1 LKVWLFSY
9 EEVISK
15 GTNPR
20 LLGYYEYLTKQGH
33 SPCFCFLQGSNIVQ
47 SQFDYHT
54 PKLSFS
60 LPLLRLVSYFF
71 ALLIYKPCDI
81 VYVYCPNAVFIP
93 LYFACKLR
101 GIRLVI
107 EKTELDSIKRNEN
120 WKDIINKRL
129 YQVDEWLA
137 PRVSNRLIVISSK
150 LAFHYTQWAS
160 KTTLVGAF
168 TPYHS
173 LHKPLKQESKNTSY
187 TIGYLGSFAGKDD
200 IETLLKAF
208 DYVTKQ
214 IPTAHLKLIGKMP
227 AQWSGL
233 LSEAN
238 ITSIQNVSNTDIHTH
253 LSSCDVLIAIR
264 KDNDYSHYGFPS
276 KLTEYIATG
285 VPVIAT
291 PSSDIPELFT
301 DGKTITLVPHG
312 DSQAHGEAIISVY
325 NKPDLHRKIASNA
338 YEWSKVNWDPEV
350 VLGDWGVGWLDE

>member
-1 LKVWLFSY
+1 MKVWLFSY

-20 LLGYYEYLTKQGH
+20 LLGYYEYLQKHGH
-33 SPCFCFLQGSNIVQ
+33 SPCFCFLKGSNTVQ
-47 SQFDYHT
+47 SRYDNHT
-54 PKLSFS
+54 PNLSFS

-93 LYFACKLR
+93 LYFTCRLR

-107 EKTELDSIKRNEN
+107 EKTELDSIKQNEN
-120 WKDIINKRL
+120 WKDIVNKRL
-129 YQVDEWLA
+129 YQLDEWFA
-137 PRVSNRLIVISSK
+137 PRVSDSLIVISSK
-150 LAFHYTQWAS
+150 LTFHYEQWTP

-173 LHKPLKQESKNTSY
+173 LNKPLKQESKNTSY

-208 DYVTKQ
+208 GYVVNQ
-214 IPTAHLKLIGKMP
+214 IPTTHLKLIGKVP
-227 AQWSGL
+227 AQWSRL
-233 LSEAN
+233 FSEQN
-238 ITSIQNVSNTDIHTH
+238 ITCIQNVSNTDIHGQLLT
-253 LSSCDVLIAIR
+253 CDVLIAIR
-264 KDNDYSHYGFPS
+264 KNNAYANHGFAS

-285 VPVIAT
+285 IPVIAT

-301 DGKTITLVPHG
+301 DGETITLVPHG
-312 DSQAHGEAIISVY
+312 NSQALGTAIISVSNSPENY
-325 NKPDLHRKIASNA
+325 RQIALNA
-338 YEWSKVNWDPEV
+338 HDWAKTNWDPEV
-350 VLGDWGVGWLDE
+350 VLADWMAGVLGG